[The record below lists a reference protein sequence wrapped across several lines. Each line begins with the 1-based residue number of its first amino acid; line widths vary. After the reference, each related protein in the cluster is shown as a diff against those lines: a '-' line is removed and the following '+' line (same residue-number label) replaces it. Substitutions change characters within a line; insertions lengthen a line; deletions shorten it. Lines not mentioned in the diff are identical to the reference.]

1 MTDPVE
7 ALILD
12 LLDWLTLRD
21 RTYEE
26 VMDAWRTSCPR
37 LPVWEEAN
45 DRGLIVRE
53 EVNGNSMIGVSS
65 SGMALLDQR
74 KVQKTNGVGLTKEPQ
89 QRPRDT
95 LDDLLARCNPKA
107 PHSKEER
114 EWLADKPIGGEL
126 I

>member
-26 VMDAWRTSCPR
+26 VMAAWRTSCPR

-45 DRGLIVRE
+45 DRGLIFRE
-53 EVNGNSMIGVSS
+53 EVNGNSMVRVSS
-65 SGMALLDQR
+65 SGRALLDQR
-74 KVQKTNGVGLTKEPQ
+74 QVQKT
-89 QRPRDT
+89 
-95 LDDLLARCNPKA
+95 
-107 PHSKEER
+107 
-114 EWLADKPIGGEL
+114 
-126 I
+126 